1 MEPAMPLTYHTGQ
14 IEVQT
19 EANTRPV
26 AEMLRGWV
34 GPLGEFTVGADLIVL
49 AAHLDG
55 GFEFATLSG
64 APPLVQPGDDG
75 TSLLFPAPLF
85 ARPEDGDSR
94 LVGGIAISLAER
106 RRARINGS
114 LLCDYEPVL
123 HAHEGFT
130 NCRKYIIPSLALED
144 DLHLGPRSRTEIAFD
159 DPWLTDVL
167 ARCETAF
174 LASISPEGQPDVSHR
189 GGPGGFLRL
198 DSAAGCLRWDE
209 YVGDGMLKSGGNVRA
224 CPELALVAIDLE
236 SGDAAQLNGRGE
248 FTVTLR
254 EKRPRSDGLVQA
266 RDPFPVQAQM
276 EVQLTSAQRLHGLI
290 LPRRRLAT
298 SLRLTCADT
307 TDEQAP
313 Q

>member
-1 MEPAMPLTYHTGQ
+1 MPLIYHAGQ
-14 IEVQT
+14 LAVQT

-26 AEMLRGWV
+26 ADMLSNWV
-34 GPLGEFTVGADLIVL
+34 GPLGEFTMGADLIIL
-49 AAHLDG
+49 AALVDG
-55 GFEFATLSG
+55 AFEFATLSG
-64 APPLVQPGDDG
+64 APPLVEPAGGAALQ
-75 TSLLFPAPLF
+75 FPAPMF
-85 ARPEDGDSR
+85 SRPQAGDTR

-106 RRARINGS
+106 RRARINGDIT
-114 LLCDYEPVL
+114 CDYEPL
-123 HAHEGFT
+123 LTAHEGFT

-224 CPELALVAIDLE
+224 CPELAVVAIDLE